1 MMENLKHKLWYL
13 SFLSLRKFMI
23 LLFFVYETVRHP
35 IKNISIWLVGLLTL
49 SIYRNVS
56 IEIKGED
63 MFLMSVGLV
72 SIMTFISNFLEK
84 QTVDIENKD
93 NFYLG
98 YNIKKLKFHD
108 NFWLKRF
115 NELPVKLLF
124 WIIAILPIIIIC
136 SELKYKPEILND
148 VSEFITIY
156 VKYIDS
162 IWIGAFLISSF
173 YCTAL
178 LIESVN
184 LSSKN
189 FSQSYLYKTTNKLE
203 KINIRFKIA
212 QEFKKIFN
220 NIFNLK
226 SILELQSNFYANVE
240 SVINYIINRGNEVGS
255 SNTEI
260 IEFYDATFKC
270 EGYKID
276 EFLNKAYRYAKCET
290 NKKTKYLISNFLF
303 DKIMNL
309 LKLYYLIKWD
319 TLMYLDVLPLGI
331 IDNAIRDL
339 NRLLVIE
346 KKLCQN
352 TEYKNIFWGIY
363 KKTNIIYLPKIR
375 QKVICAFQE
384 YVKF

>member
-1 MMENLKHKLWYL
+1 MMENLKRKLWYL
-13 SFLSLRKFMI
+13 SVLSLRKFMT
-23 LLFFVYETVRHP
+23 LLFFIYETVRHP
-35 IKNISIWLVGLLTL
+35 IKNISIWLVGLLAL
-49 SIYRNVS
+49 SIYKNIS

-148 VSEFITIY
+148 VSEIITIY

-162 IWIGAFLISSF
+162 IWLGAFLINSF

-178 LIESVN
+178 LIESVA
-184 LSSKN
+184 LSSNN
-189 FSQSYLYKTTNKLE
+189 FSQSYLYKTTNELE
-203 KINIRFKIA
+203 KINIRFKIT
-212 QEFKKIFN
+212 QEFKKIFK
-220 NIFNLK
+220 NIFNLR
-226 SILELQSNFYANVE
+226 SILELQSDFYGNVE

-255 SNTEI
+255 SNSEI

-270 EGYKID
+270 EGHKID
-276 EFLNKAYRYAKCET
+276 EFLNKAYRYAKCEA
-290 NKKTKYLISNFLF
+290 NKKIKYLISTFLF

-309 LKLYYLIKWD
+309 LKLYYIIKWD
-319 TLMYLDVLPLGI
+319 TLMCLDVLPLGI

-346 KKLCQN
+346 KELCQN